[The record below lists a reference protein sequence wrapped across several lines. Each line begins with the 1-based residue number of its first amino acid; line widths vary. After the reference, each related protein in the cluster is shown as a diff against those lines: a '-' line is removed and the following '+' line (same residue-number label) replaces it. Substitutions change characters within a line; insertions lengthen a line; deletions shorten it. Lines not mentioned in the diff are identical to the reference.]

1 MLFFLCAPLRPAA
14 VNLWLHPIAMRYK
27 SVLPSITQLIMLEA
41 SNVTFRIGNR
51 ALISEVSISFAPG
64 RLHLIIGPNG
74 AGKSTLIKVLAR
86 LLRPDTG
93 KVEYEGADAHQ
104 RSESDLAKRRAV
116 LSQAVEVAF
125 PLTVR
130 EVVMMGRYP
139 HFGGRPGPIDE
150 KITDELMEFFD
161 VTEFSERNYQTLS
174 GGERQRVNFAR
185 VLAQLWRTSSSSFPI
200 PGSPSTLSSCRYL
213 FLDEPLTFLDIR
225 HQIDFMKKV
234 RGFTDAPDVVTVGVV
249 HDLNLA
255 VRFADQ
261 IVLLNHGRVVATGTA
276 AEVLTTDHIRDVFGV
291 EPTFVPVKQSGV
303 HLIFD

>member
-1 MLFFLCAPLRPAA
+1 
-14 VNLWLHPIAMRYK
+14 
-27 SVLPSITQLIMLEA
+27 MLEA
-41 SNVTFRIGNR
+41 SDITFRVGDR
-51 ALISEVSISFAPG
+51 ALISDVSVSFAPG

-93 KVEYEGADAHQ
+93 RVEYEGADVVRA
-104 RSESDLAKRRAV
+104 SESDLAKRRAV
-116 LSQAVEVAF
+116 LSQAVEIAF

-139 HFGGRPGPIDE
+139 HFGSRPGPSDE
-150 KITDELMEFFD
+150 RIADELMEFFD
-161 VTEFSERNYQTLS
+161 VTEFGGRNYQTLS

-185 VLAQLWRTSSSSFPI
+185 VLAQLWRADSGAPPP
-200 PGSPSTLSSCRYL
+200 PGAPPARRPCRYL

-225 HQIDFMKKV
+225 HQIAFMKQV

-255 VRFADQ
+255 ARFADQ
-261 IVLLNHGRVVATGTA
+261 IVLLHDGRVVANGA
-276 AEVLTTDHIRDVFGV
+276 PAEVLTADHIRAVFGV
-291 EPTFVPVKQSGV
+291 EPTFVPVEQSGV

>member
-1 MLFFLCAPLRPAA
+1 
-14 VNLWLHPIAMRYK
+14 
-27 SVLPSITQLIMLEA
+27 MLEA
-41 SNVTFRIGNR
+41 SDITFRVGQK
-51 ALISEVSISFAPG
+51 ALISGMSVSFAPG
-64 RLHLIIGPNG
+64 QLHLIIGPNG

-86 LLRPDTG
+86 LLRPQTG
-93 KVEYEGADAHQ
+93 KVEYEGVDV
-104 RSESDLAKRRAV
+104 RDTSERDLAKRRAV

-139 HFGGRPGPIDE
+139 HFGGRPGPADE
-150 KITDELMEFFD
+150 KITDELMDFFD

-185 VLAQLWRTSSSSFPI
+185 VLGQLWRHD
-200 PGSPSTLSSCRYL
+200 PGSTPVPDFPPARTSCRYL
-213 FLDEPLTFLDIR
+213 FLDEPLTFLDIH

-234 RGFTDAPDVVTVGVV
+234 RVFATAPDVVTVGVV

-255 VRFADQ
+255 ARFADQ
-261 IVLLNHGRVVATGTA
+261 IVLLNDGRIVATGA
-276 AEVLTTDHIRDVFGV
+276 SAEVLTADRIREVFGV
-291 EPTFVPVKQSGV
+291 EPIFVPVEQSGV

>member
-1 MLFFLCAPLRPAA
+1 MLR
-14 VNLWLHPIAMRYK
+14 
-27 SVLPSITQLIMLEA
+27 A
-41 SNVTFRIGNR
+41 SNLTFRVGNR
-51 ALISEVSISFAPG
+51 ALVSDVSVSFPPG
-64 RLHLIIGPNG
+64 QLHLIIGPNG

-86 LLRPDTG
+86 FLRPQEGT
-93 KVEYEGADAHQ
+93 VEYDGADIYHA
-104 RSESDLAKRRAV
+104 SESDLARRRAV

-139 HFGGRPGPIDE
+139 HFGGRPGPADE
-150 KITDELMEFFD
+150 DIADELMEFFD
-161 VTEFSERNYQTLS
+161 VTEFRERNYQTLS

-185 VLAQLWRTSSSSFPI
+185 VLAQVWHAG
-200 PGSPSTLSSCRYL
+200 PGSALVPGSASAPSHCRYL

-234 RGFTDAPDVVTVGVV
+234 RGFTNAPDVVTIGVV

-255 VRFADQ
+255 ARFADQ
-261 IVLLNHGRVVATGTA
+261 IVLLDRGRVVAAGSCVEVITA
-276 AEVLTTDHIRDVFGV
+276 DHIRNVFGV
-291 EPTFVPVKQSGV
+291 EPTFVRGPDSGF